1 MSSDSASRRGMP
13 RAALG
18 VLVVGILAPAIV
30 LVAAPADRIASRA
43 VLRVCADP
51 DNLPF
56 SNQRREGFENRIAD
70 LVARDLHA
78 TVQYRWMPQR
88 RGFIRLTLKAGECD
102 LVMGVPS
109 GYDLVLATKP
119 YYRSTYV
126 FVSPTRRHLQLHSFD
141 DPVLRTLRIGIH
153 ASAEDGFNQP
163 PAHALARRGIVGN
176 IVGFT
181 MMDVESVKNP
191 QGRVIDAVAR
201 GDIDVAIVWGPFG
214 GYFAKRE
221 HVPLDVTA
229 VSPAID
235 PPALPFTFDISM
247 GVRKGETDFKAA
259 IDSILDRRRADIRK
273 ILDEFGIPIV
283 EPQVP

>member
-18 VLVVGILAPAIV
+18 LLVVGILAPAIV

-56 SNQRREGFENRIAD
+56 SNQRREGFENRIAE

>member
-1 MSSDSASRRGMP
+1 MSSDSASRRGRP

-18 VLVVGILAPAIV
+18 LLVIGILAPAMV

-235 PPALPFTFDISM
+235 PPALPFTFDIAM

-283 EPQVP
+283 EPPVQ